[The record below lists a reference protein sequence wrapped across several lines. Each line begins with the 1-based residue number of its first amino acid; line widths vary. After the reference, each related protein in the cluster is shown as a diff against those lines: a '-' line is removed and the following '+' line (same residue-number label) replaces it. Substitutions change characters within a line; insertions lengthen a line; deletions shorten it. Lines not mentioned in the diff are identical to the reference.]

1 MTSEK
6 FIEEC
11 KKQGIDPANIAPS
24 AGGTLRNGVSQ
35 DEELE
40 KGKETKEV
48 VAEVKEEPKP
58 VVTKP
63 KKGKG
68 K

>member
-1 MTSEK
+1 MPSEK

-11 KKQGIDPANIAPS
+11 KKQGIDPDNIAPS
-24 AGGTLRNGVSQ
+24 AGGTLRNGVTQ

-40 KGKETKEV
+40 KRKETKEV
-48 VAEVKEEPKP
+48 TPNVEPKP
-58 VVTKP
+58 EPKVEK